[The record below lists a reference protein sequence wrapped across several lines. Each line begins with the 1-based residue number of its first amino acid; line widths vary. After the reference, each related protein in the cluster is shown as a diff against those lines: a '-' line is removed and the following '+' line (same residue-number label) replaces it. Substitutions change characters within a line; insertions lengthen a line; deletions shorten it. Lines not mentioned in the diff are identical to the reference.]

1 MKKIK
6 INSNFFISTDELF
19 FLWDA
24 DLKLNKEY
32 KRFVKSG
39 VLINRGCYLIK
50 RLFNKSYFLW
60 GDFKS
65 KGSIEYFVNEIY
77 IDKARNEAVID
88 FIKIS
93 KKIYSKIGGGAKI
106 DGVVVFV
113 LLIQQ
118 DYSLLKFYVQR
129 KDEPLVM
136 LENLSNYHSEKLIRL
151 EVEAI

>member
-93 KKIYSKIGGGAKI
+93 KKIYSKIGGGQK
-106 DGVVVFV
+106 
-113 LLIQQ
+113 
-118 DYSLLKFYVQR
+118 
-129 KDEPLVM
+129 
-136 LENLSNYHSEKLIRL
+136 
-151 EVEAI
+151 